1 MAAYKERM
9 GALPQHV
16 RGQEEA
22 VNRELNGDCG
32 VGEPPSIPRGVSRL
46 ETVGDVC
53 IDHCDEPAEQGS
65 TSMRK
70 GGGRPHPLSQGVQQ
84 VDDSEQC
91 QECFVHV
98 ESLVLPDS
106 KQSPPPTVQQPA
118 RELRQPPQSTSVRPA
133 PSTSSRGSNASTRS
147 AQFRNVDRKLSDLK
161 RGEDNVPKF
170 SELTM
175 RNGKKPAFY
184 YKGRFKAR
192 GPGDQL
198 YLAEMKPDIAD
209 AFIKH
214 NLIHCPCCNK
224 DKQHRYMR
232 SALVDESTNTIWPFA
247 TAGYTIP
254 TRANKEKQGEAS
266 GQKALEGVFPL

>member
-1 MAAYKERM
+1 M
-9 GALPQHV
+9 
-16 RGQEEA
+16 
-22 VNRELNGDCG
+22 
-32 VGEPPSIPRGVSRL
+32 
-46 ETVGDVC
+46 
-53 IDHCDEPAEQGS
+53 
-65 TSMRK
+65 
-70 GGGRPHPLSQGVQQ
+70 
-84 VDDSEQC
+84 
-91 QECFVHV
+91 
-98 ESLVLPDS
+98 
-106 KQSPPPTVQQPA
+106 
-118 RELRQPPQSTSVRPA
+118 
-133 PSTSSRGSNASTRS
+133 
-147 AQFRNVDRKLSDLK
+147 SDLK

-170 SELTM
+170 SNLTI
-175 RNGKKPAFY
+175 RNGKWPAFY

-232 SALVDESTNTIWPFA
+232 SALVDESTDTIWPFA